1 MVTEFPQS
9 GIFPP
14 GGMYGGMGGG
24 GGGGSFRNDPGKPGH
39 PLK

>member
-14 GGMYGGMGGG
+14 GGIYGGMGGE
-24 GGGGSFRNDPGKPGH
+24 GGGSFQNDPGKPGH

>member
-1 MVTEFPQS
+1 METEFPQS

-14 GGMYGGMGGG
+14 GGMYGGMKG